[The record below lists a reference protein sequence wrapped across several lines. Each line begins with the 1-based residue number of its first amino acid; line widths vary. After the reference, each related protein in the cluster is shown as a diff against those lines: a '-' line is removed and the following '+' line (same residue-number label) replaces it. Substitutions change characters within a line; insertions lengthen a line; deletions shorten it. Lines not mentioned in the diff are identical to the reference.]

1 MKRCFRILV
10 YPAEISM
17 DYQARIPAALAAIHN
32 FIHIHD
38 PDELVDFVEA
48 DDIERGFF
56 AGELAEGETRPTEK
70 RQANERRDQIAAEMW
85 EQYQGELQV
94 RGVM

>member
-1 MKRCFRILV
+1 
-10 YPAEISM
+10 M

-32 FIHIHD
+32 FIRIHD

-56 AGELAEGETRPTEK
+56 AGELAEGETRPAKK
-70 RQANERRDQIAAEMW
+70 RRANER
-85 EQYQGELQV
+85 
-94 RGVM
+94 